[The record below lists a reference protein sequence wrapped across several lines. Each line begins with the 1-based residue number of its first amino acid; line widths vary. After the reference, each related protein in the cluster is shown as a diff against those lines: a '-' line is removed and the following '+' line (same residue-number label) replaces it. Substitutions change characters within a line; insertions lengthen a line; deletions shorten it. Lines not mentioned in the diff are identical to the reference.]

1 MHKQVLYAILTILL
15 VFIGAMLV
23 FIRLVGDTASPVN
36 QKIRIV
42 TTITAYQQAAQQIV
56 GDTGKVTLL
65 PTDVQEWGAKD
76 KEQLKKADIILVDHQ
91 DDQDTL
97 IAQYRNWQLQSKIIA
112 ANQIITD
119 NDFDNLWVSPLT
131 TKALSDKLTTTLSDI
146 DPRNRDTYVSNDN
159 QLNTK
164 LSVLNTQLATL
175 AKKNKNLNYISLS
188 DDWDILFSQL
198 NAQRVLKKV
207 SHQSSSTLLD
217 EAKDYID
224 DDKVDFVVMPNQQNN
239 TTKQLVKLANSHK
252 IPIITISYPKNQN
265 EDILNWQQ
273 QNLNKIQNMIN
284 NLKK

>member
-175 AKKNKNLNYISLS
+175 AKKNKNLNYISIG

-207 SHQSSSTLLD
+207 SHQPSSTLLD

-224 DDKVDFVVMPNQQNN
+224 DDKVDFVVIPNQQNN

-252 IPIITISYPKNQN
+252 IPIITINYPKNQN

-284 NLKK
+284 NIKK

>member
-65 PTDVQEWGAKD
+65 PTDVQKWGAKD

-175 AKKNKNLNYISLS
+175 AKKNKNLNYISIG

-252 IPIITISYPKNQN
+252 IPIITINYPKNQN

>member
-91 DDQDTL
+91 DDQDAL

-112 ANQIITD
+112 ANQIVTD

-207 SHQSSSTLLD
+207 SRQSSSTLLD

-224 DDKVDFVVMPNQQNN
+224 DDKVDFVVIPNQQNN

-252 IPIITISYPKNQN
+252 IPIITINYPKNQN

>member
-65 PTDVQEWGAKD
+65 PTDVQKWGAKD

-112 ANQIITD
+112 ANQIVTD

-207 SHQSSSTLLD
+207 SHQSSSILLD

>member
-76 KEQLKKADIILVDHQ
+76 KEKLKKADIILVDHQ

-112 ANQIITD
+112 ANQIVTD

-175 AKKNKNLNYISLS
+175 AKKNKNLNYISIG

-207 SHQSSSTLLD
+207 SHQPSSTLLD

-224 DDKVDFVVMPNQQNN
+224 DDKVDFVVIPNQQNN

>member
-65 PTDVQEWGAKD
+65 STDVQEWGAKD

-91 DDQDTL
+91 DDQDAL

-112 ANQIITD
+112 ANQIVTD

-252 IPIITISYPKNQN
+252 IPIITINYPKNQN

>member
-97 IAQYRNWQLQSKIIA
+97 IAQYRNWQLHSKIIA

-207 SHQSSSTLLD
+207 SHQSSSILLD

-252 IPIITISYPKNQN
+252 IPIITINYPKNQN

>member
-42 TTITAYQQAAQQIV
+42 TTITAYQQTAQQIV

-112 ANQIITD
+112 ANQIVTD

-175 AKKNKNLNYISLS
+175 AKKNKNLNYISLG

-252 IPIITISYPKNQN
+252 IPIITISYPKNQS

>member
-65 PTDVQEWGAKD
+65 STDVQEWGAKD

-252 IPIITISYPKNQN
+252 IPIITINYPKNQN

>member
-91 DDQDTL
+91 DDQDAL

-112 ANQIITD
+112 ANQIVTD

-146 DPRNRDTYVSNDN
+146 DPRNRDAYVSNDN

-175 AKKNKNLNYISLS
+175 AKKNKNLNYISIG

-207 SHQSSSTLLD
+207 SHQPSSTLLD

-224 DDKVDFVVMPNQQNN
+224 DDKVDFVVIPNQQNN

-252 IPIITISYPKNQN
+252 IPIITINYPKNQN

>member
-65 PTDVQEWGAKD
+65 PTDVQKWGAKD

-252 IPIITISYPKNQN
+252 IPIITINYPKNQN

>member
-1 MHKQVLYAILTILL
+1 M
-15 VFIGAMLV
+15 
-23 FIRLVGDTASPVN
+23 
-36 QKIRIV
+36 
-42 TTITAYQQAAQQIV
+42 
-56 GDTGKVTLL
+56 TLL

-252 IPIITISYPKNQN
+252 IPIITISYPKNQS

>member
-175 AKKNKNLNYISLS
+175 AKKIK
-188 DDWDILFSQL
+188 F
-198 NAQRVLKKV
+198 
-207 SHQSSSTLLD
+207 
-217 EAKDYID
+217 
-224 DDKVDFVVMPNQQNN
+224 
-239 TTKQLVKLANSHK
+239 KLYF
-252 IPIITISYPKNQN
+252 T
-265 EDILNWQQ
+265 
-273 QNLNKIQNMIN
+273 
-284 NLKK
+284 

>member
-91 DDQDTL
+91 DDQDAL

-112 ANQIITD
+112 ANQIVTD

-207 SHQSSSTLLD
+207 SHQSSSILLD

-252 IPIITISYPKNQN
+252 IPIITINYPKNQN

>member
-112 ANQIITD
+112 ANQIVTD

-175 AKKNKNLNYISLS
+175 AKKNKNLNYISIG

-217 EAKDYID
+217 EVKDYID

-252 IPIITISYPKNQN
+252 IPIITINYPKNQN

>member
-112 ANQIITD
+112 ANQIVTD

-175 AKKNKNLNYISLS
+175 AKKNKNLNYISIG

-207 SHQSSSTLLD
+207 SHQPSSTLLD

-224 DDKVDFVVMPNQQNN
+224 DDKVDFVVIPNQQNN

-252 IPIITISYPKNQN
+252 IPIITINYPKNQN

-284 NLKK
+284 NIKK